1 MKVGILNVTG
11 YAGIELARLLARHPN
26 VTLHAI
32 TGRSE
37 AGKALDDVFQSLT
50 GMDVPILP
58 ELPDDVEFVFSGLPH
73 KASAEALL
81 PFIDR
86 GIPVVDIAADFR
98 LHDPADYQ
106 RWYGIDPPR
115 PDLLATAI
123 YGLTEIR
130 RAEIAGATLVANP
143 GCYPTAA
150 LLAVIPAIAAGIA
163 KPDLIVDAKSG
174 ISGGGRSLALTNHYS
189 EVNENVTPYSLSGH
203 RHLPEIVQELAAITE
218 ATPTVTFIPHLVP
231 MTRGILASC
240 YLPLAD
246 TVEAD
251 PAALERR
258 VIELY
263 HDWYDREPFVF
274 VTKAPPSTKATYGSN
289 RALIHPRVDARA
301 RRLLVFAAIDNLVKG
316 ASGQAIQNMN
326 VMLGWPEP
334 LGLDG
339 LPVYP

>member
-1 MKVGILNVTG
+1 MKVGVLNVTG
-11 YAGIELARLLARHPN
+11 YAGVELARLLSRHPE
-26 VTLHAI
+26 VRALAV

-37 AGKALDDVFQSLT
+37 VGKRLDEVFPSLS
-50 GMDVPILP
+50 GLDLPILP
-58 ELPDDVEFVFSGLPH
+58 TLPEDVEVVFSGLPH

-86 GIPVVDIAADFR
+86 GVPVIDLAADFR
-98 LHDPADYQ
+98 LRDPAEYQ
-106 RWYGIDPPR
+106 RWYQVTPPR
-115 PDLLATAI
+115 PELLAEAV
-123 YGLTEIR
+123 YGLTELHR
-130 RAEIAGATLVANP
+130 NRIAGARLVANP

-150 LLAVIPAIAAGIA
+150 LLAVLPAVAGGLV

-174 ISGGGRSLALTNHYS
+174 ISGGGRSLSLANHYS
-189 EVNENVTPYSLSGH
+189 EVNENVAPYGLAGH
-203 RHLPEIVQELAAITE
+203 RHLPEIIQELVPFAE

-251 PAALERR
+251 PLRLQSQ
-258 VIELY
+258 VTDLY
-263 HDWYDREPFVF
+263 HAWYDKEPFVF
-274 VTKAPPSTKATYGSN
+274 VTTGPPATKATFGSN
-289 RALIHPRVDARA
+289 RALVYPTVDGRA

-316 ASGQAIQNMN
+316 AAGQAIQNLN
-326 VMLGWPEP
+326 VMCGWPET
-334 LGLDG
+334 LGLDL